1 MRIDKVVIG
10 DRFRHDMG
18 DVDALAESIVDIGL
32 LHPIVV
38 TPDNKL
44 IAGRRRLEAFK
55 LLGLVDIPAT
65 VVDLQEIARGEF
77 AENEIRKDFTWSE
90 RCAIADALEPK
101 ERDAAKEREQVS
113 RNRSGKLPAPKGQA
127 LDKVATAVGASRHTL
142 EKAREIYESG
152 DESLIAEMDRTDK
165 VTGPYRELKRRKD
178 AEHLAAIPSP
188 EGKYRTIVIDP
199 PWDWGDENDVSQ
211 MGRSKPT
218 YSTIPLSDLERLPI
232 PDLSMDD
239 CHLYLWI
246 TNRSLYK
253 GFDLLDRWGF
263 RYITMLTW
271 CKPSIGIGNYF
282 RNNTEHILFAV
293 KGSMRLLRFDV
304 GTWFQAARGSEH
316 SSKPQ
321 EAYDVIESCS
331 PAPRLDMFAREQR
344 EGFTAWGNVND

>member
-1 MRIDKVVIG
+1 
-10 DRFRHDMG
+10 
-18 DVDALAESIVDIGL
+18 
-32 LHPIVV
+32 
-38 TPDNKL
+38 
-44 IAGRRRLEAFK
+44 
-55 LLGLVDIPAT
+55 
-65 VVDLQEIARGEF
+65 VDLQEIARGEF